1 MKTPSQTT
9 LNDLLADTVHQVIAE
24 ELQKSKPGHCL
35 RVSAVPEAVMQRL
48 CAEFNAN
55 GVDANVVL
63 LLGPQQKPQAAWQ
76 ITATRLIELRNE
88 EQRPLLAFIPPGLKA
103 AAEDSF
109 DVSTFV
115 EIRLGDAPRQL
126 RDKLRDQLPDHAQ
139 FLTDDVIRYLE
150 QVEKIISDDDIVRY
164 YLTVLENGATDET
177 IGGAIYQFGLIPDF
191 ELTNIPDRI
200 RQRLDRN
207 IAALKTLSE
216 GNQPLLGRILG
227 LNLKAN
233 TLQPELYRF
242 LRKQPLD
249 RLLEWASLIAT
260 DPAYRH
266 LAFDQWVFS
275 DGDTLQDY
283 LLLYVDDLRLP
294 TREPNQPIGPDNPL
308 YLDVKRTKSVSLR
321 WETNPK
327 LATVEDLTHFRVE
340 IVSTDGAI
348 VWESK
353 NIRKTKGT
361 RNYQTKGLKVAEFRD
376 QIEEEDNLYFFRVR
390 AYSETGQILNEE
402 DADQRPGILRDPHNP
417 EGKRINESEDVW
429 FWFGGTPPPAEPQRN
444 VTVNAFLEAQL
455 LTQFAAIDRGEDLF
469 AEKLTPRPEKTG
481 WTTTKGQRAE
491 SIYNIVYDTQA
502 RYTLPVS
509 NLLRQIESDTL
520 TRPETLGRWRLNFTD
535 EKITHQNV
543 QPSIRQVRD
552 MRQVSESFLQ
562 ARTDLFAAIRGS
574 TGDNLTATTD
584 LLQFRDLILAYAA
597 AYRDWLAR
605 IEANFD
611 TLAVREEEGR
621 RRTDPIFLDIDLV
634 EIQLPGQNI
643 KQDRAYLIAPT
654 HPLRLLWHLQRGQLA
669 HDWLAADAKNPT
681 KSDLLSEPVR
691 RYLRGGLL
699 PLNLPP
705 MLRPAHDSYPEG
717 ITHFYI
723 EQSAL
728 TLFWSLYVREDVRD
742 TRSLRAKVLRTLGI
756 SRQSIKAQEVGGID
770 PQTITGKLLRYL
782 IQHPYVQTLKL
793 NVFNPGDASVI
804 IDAILGLEKLRLKDN
819 LPALRYELRLFTRE
833 AAGQDTGEAVD
844 ELLNPERQVSPEAD
858 AFSVPG
864 QNHLFPKLRVSRN
877 KLIEFLHHPEDFEAH
892 ISILHDLF
900 PIKASLEIEKQGR
913 SSYVHGLIQEQVT
926 HFTGDHPTYAWQRQ
940 LLPRPCRELAHHKG
954 ESNLLAKLLSQ
965 MATLQA
971 SVAAGKRVDTVLP
984 TLYLNL
990 DLDDKQLLYQVHTAS
1005 DWVFIIDRHLGLEYF
1020 DSDTGDDRA
1029 LYLLDFTPEFSGADT
1044 DRLLLTT
1051 RAVDE
1056 VTRLIRPVLA
1066 ERDLLTGPGAEIY
1079 FLQLLRSL
1087 SGRLALKLLSAPNSA
1102 SEALGLALA
1111 RLFLEQ
1117 YNLLADT
1124 IVLPLDAHN
1133 ALFGQA
1139 HQLASPEEEL
1149 TLRRGDLLLVAC
1161 QPETRTLHFHIIE
1174 VKWRTD
1180 LGDFNAYITLRQQI
1194 ELQLQQSE
1202 EILRWHFDPAF
1213 QAVDRI
1219 DRQVKIK
1226 ELIGLLSF
1234 YLERSSRY
1242 GLISSQAIDTVRGFI
1257 ESLDEGYTLVTRGLG
1272 LIFDFSFDDISTD
1285 EEHAGLVFHRVGRD
1299 YIQRLLAN
1307 GLQRRKFMQE
1317 QSRQK
1322 PVTIEETVARR
1333 EERQQVVRDTSMR
1346 GDKSYQRVR
1355 SHFQLPGG
1363 AALPAVDEPPL
1374 VDEPTPEAIAPA
1386 DQAEST
1392 SAQVEPP
1399 AIQPQPEP
1407 VTTGEQHP
1415 APTDTAPPAAESST
1429 PFNQLEDD
1437 GGSPSLPAQATKS
1450 VPSPDNVPPTVPQV
1464 EITPPI
1470 TGEEIPPLNCDVLL
1484 GDTTFSQQFGVLGK
1498 STDKILGLDL
1508 NGTNTISLF
1517 GVQGGGKSYT
1527 VGSVVE
1533 MATQP
1538 FPKVNLL
1545 PSPLATVI
1553 FHYHESQDYQPEFV
1567 SMVNTNSNA
1576 DEVQRLQ
1583 QEYGISPGQLKDVI
1597 ILTAPGKIKERQAE
1611 FPGVQVEPLFFA
1623 SDELSFKDWRF
1634 LMGAVGNQMY
1644 MKQINMIMRDLRHD
1658 LTLDALQA
1666 EIEDSDLSKSQKRTA
1681 RVRLEIA
1688 GQFIRDSQLEL
1699 NPIAGFTETKRRL
1712 SDWLKPGR
1720 LIIVDLRDEFID
1732 KDEALGLFVVMLN
1745 IFANA
1750 GRDAERSFNKLIVF
1764 DEAHKYMDNPEL
1776 TGHIVDVIRQMRHQG
1791 VSVLIASQ
1799 DPPSL
1804 PNAIIELS
1812 SVVILHRFNSPLW
1825 LKHVQRSITAL
1836 ADLTSAQMA
1845 ALRPGEAYVWANK
1858 STERVFTQKAVKVQ
1872 FRPRVTQHGGG
1883 TKEAV

>member
-1 MKTPSQTT
+1 MKNPSQTS
-9 LNDLLADTVHQVIAE
+9 LNNLLADMVHQVIAQ
-24 ELQKSKPGHCL
+24 ELEKSKAGHCL
-35 RVSAVPEAVMQRL
+35 RVSALPESVMQRL
-48 CAEFNAN
+48 CADFNTN
-55 GVDANVVL
+55 GFDAHVVM
-63 LLGPQQKPQAAWQ
+63 LLGPHQKSQAAWQ
-76 ITATRLIELRNE
+76 VTATRLIELRNE
-88 EQRPLLAFIPPGLKA
+88 EERPLLAFIPPGLKA

-115 EIRLGDAPRQL
+115 EIRLGDVPRQL
-126 RDKLRDQLPDHAQ
+126 RYKLRDQLPANVQ
-139 FLTDDVIRYLE
+139 SLTDDVIRYLE
-150 QVEKIISDDDIVRY
+150 QVEKIISNDDIVRY
-164 YLTVLENGATDET
+164 YLTILDNGSTEATV
-177 IGGAIYQFGLIPDF
+177 GAAIYQLGLVPDF
-191 ELTNIPDRI
+191 ELVEIPDRI

-207 IAALKTLSE
+207 VVALKTLTE
-216 GNQPLLGRILG
+216 GSQPLLGRILD
-227 LNLKAN
+227 LKLKTN
-233 TLQPELYRF
+233 THQPELYRF
-242 LRKQPLD
+242 LREQSLD
-249 RLLEWASLIAT
+249 RVLEWTGIIAI
-260 DPAYRH
+260 DPAHRH
-266 LAFDQWVFS
+266 LAFDQWEFG
-275 DGDTLQDY
+275 DGDVPQDY
-283 LLLYVDDLRLP
+283 LLLYVDDLKLP
-294 TREPNQPIGPDNPL
+294 TREAEQPIGPDNPL
-308 YLDVKRTKSVSLR
+308 YLDVKRTTNVSLR

-327 LATVEDLTHFRVE
+327 PATVGELAYFRIE

-353 NIRKTKGT
+353 NIRKTKG
-361 RNYQTKGLKVAEFRD
+361 NKPYQSKSLKVAEFRE
-376 QIEEEDNLYFFRVR
+376 QIDEEDNLYFFRVR
-390 AYSETGQILNEE
+390 AYSDTGQMLNEE
-402 DADQRPGILRDPHNP
+402 GASQHPEILRDPRNP

-444 VTVNAFLEAQL
+444 VTVNSFLEAQL
-455 LTQFAAIDRGEDLF
+455 LTQFAAIDRGDDPF
-469 AEKLTPRPEKTG
+469 TEKITPRTEKTG
-481 WTTTKGQRAE
+481 WATTKGQRAE

-509 NLLRQIESDTL
+509 NLLRHIESETL
-520 TRPETLGRWRLNFTD
+520 ARPETLGRWRLNFSEDKT
-535 EKITHQNV
+535 TYQNV
-543 QPSIRQVRD
+543 QPSLRQMRD
-552 MRQVSESFLQ
+552 SRQIPESFLQ
-562 ARTDLFAAIRGS
+562 ARAHLFAAIRAGNH
-574 TGDNLTATTD
+574 DNLTATTD
-584 LLQFRDLILAYAA
+584 LSQYQDLILAYATE
-597 AYRDWLAR
+597 YRDWLSR
-605 IEANFD
+605 VQINFD
-611 TLAVREEEGR
+611 TLAVREDEGR

-634 EIQLPGQNI
+634 EIQLPGSNI
-643 KQDRAYLIAPT
+643 KQERVYLIAPT
-654 HPLRLLWHLQRGQLA
+654 HPLRLLWHLQRAQLA
-669 HDWLAADAKNPT
+669 RDWLEKAIENGPA
-681 KSDLLSEPVR
+681 SVR
-691 RYLRGGLL
+691 LTESIRWYLRTGLL

-705 MLRPAHDSYPEG
+705 VLRPAHDSYPEG

-723 EQSAL
+723 EQGAL

-742 TRSLRAKVLRTLGI
+742 TRTLRARVLRTLGI

-770 PQTITGKLLRYL
+770 PQTLTGKLQRYL

-793 NVFNPGDASVI
+793 NVFNPGDASVM
-804 IDAILGLEKLRLKDN
+804 IDAILGVEKNRLKVS
-819 LPALRYELRLFTRE
+819 LPPLRYELRLFTQE
-833 AAGQDTGEAVD
+833 AGIQDTGEAVD

-864 QNHLFPKLRVSRN
+864 QNHLFPKLKFSRN
-877 KLIEFLHHPEDFEAH
+877 KLDDFIYHPEQFEAH

-900 PIKASLEIEKQGR
+900 PIKTSLEAEKQGR

-926 HFTGDHPTYAWQRQ
+926 RFTGEHPAYAWQRQ
-940 LLPRPCRELAHHKG
+940 LLPRPCRELDHHNG

-965 MATLQA
+965 IANLQA
-971 SVAAGKRVDTVLP
+971 SVAAGKKVDTAFP
-984 TLYLNL
+984 TLCLSL
-990 DLDDKQLLYQVHTAS
+990 DLRDKQLLYQVHTAS

-1029 LYLLDFTPEFSGADT
+1029 LYLLDFTPEFSGTDT

-1066 ERDLLTGPGAEIY
+1066 ERDLLGGPEAEVY

-1087 SGRLALKLLSAPNSA
+1087 SGRLALKLLSSPNSA
-1102 SEALGLALA
+1102 SEALGLAMA

-1117 YNLLADT
+1117 YNLLTDT
-1124 IVLPLDAHN
+1124 IILPLDAHTP
-1133 ALFGQA
+1133 LFDPVA
-1139 HQLASPEEEL
+1139 QLTSPEEEL
-1149 TLRRGDLLLVAC
+1149 SLRRGDLLLVAC
-1161 QPETRTLHFHIIE
+1161 QPETRLIHFHLIE

-1180 LGDFNAYITLRQQI
+1180 LSDFNAYINLRQQI
-1194 ELQLQQSE
+1194 EQQLRQSE
-1202 EILRWHFDPAF
+1202 ETLRWHFDPAF
-1213 QAVDRI
+1213 QAVDRL

-1226 ELIGLLSF
+1226 ELIGLLNF

-1242 GLISSQAIDTVRGFI
+1242 GLIKAQAIPVLRNFI
-1257 ESLDEGYTLVTRGLG
+1257 ESLDDGYKLTTSALG
-1272 LIFDFSFDDISTD
+1272 LIFDFSYDNLSSE
-1285 EEHAGLVFHRVGRD
+1285 EEHAGLVFHRVGQN
-1299 YIQRLLAN
+1299 YIRRLLDN
-1307 GLQRRKFMQE
+1307 GLYRRKLLQK
-1317 QSRQK
+1317 QGRQK
-1322 PVTIEETVARR
+1322 SITIEEA
-1333 EERQQVVRDTSMR
+1333 ERQQVERQRVVNDTSMR
-1346 GDKSYQRVR
+1346 GDESYRRVR
-1355 SHFQLPGG
+1355 SHFQLAEEPETPPGERSSV
-1363 AALPAVDEPPL
+1363 ADEL
-1374 VDEPTPEAIAPA
+1374 FQKGITSTLAPV
-1386 DQAEST
+1386 
-1392 SAQVEPP
+1392 QVV
-1399 AIQPQPEP
+1399 PQ
-1407 VTTGEQHP
+1407 T
-1415 APTDTAPPAAESST
+1415 
-1429 PFNQLEDD
+1429 NQLQSKSATTSEE
-1437 GGSPSLPAQATKS
+1437 SP
-1450 VPSPDNVPPTVPQV
+1450 
-1464 EITPPI
+1464 
-1470 TGEEIPPLNCDVLL
+1470 PPLNATAGLDEPLTSVDEEANSSISRHILDVAVIKAESQVGSSSTINLDEAAYFTAGDTALKPGCDILL
-1484 GDTTFSQQFGVLGK
+1484 GDTTFSQQFGLLGK

-1533 MATQP
+1533 MATQA
-1538 FPKVNLL
+1538 FPGLNLL

-1567 SMVNTNSNA
+1567 SMVAANSTGQ
-1576 DEVQRLQ
+1576 EVQRLQ
-1583 QEYGISPGQLKDVI
+1583 QEYGISPGQLRDVI
-1597 ILTAPGKIKERQAE
+1597 ILTAPGKLKERQAE

-1644 MKQINMIMRDLRHD
+1644 MKQLNMIMRDLRHE
-1658 LTLDALQA
+1658 LTLEALQA

-1699 NPIAGFTETKRRL
+1699 NPTTGFAETKRRL

-1750 GRDAERSFNKLIVF
+1750 GREAEHSFNKLIVF

-1836 ADLTSAQMA
+1836 SDLTPAQMA

>member
-1 MKTPSQTT
+1 MNNPTQSA
-9 LNDLLADTVHQVIAE
+9 LNELLTNTVHQLIAQ
-24 ELQKSKPGHCL
+24 ELKKSKPGHCL
-35 RVSAVPEAVMQRL
+35 RVSALPEAVMQRL
-48 CAEFNAN
+48 CTEFNTN
-55 GVDANVVL
+55 GVEANVVM
-63 LLGPQQKPQAAWQ
+63 LLGPHQKPQNTWQ
-76 ITATRLIELRNE
+76 VTATRLIELRNDGK
-88 EQRPLLAFIPPGLKA
+88 RPLLAFIPPGLKA

-115 EIRLGDAPRQL
+115 EIRLGDIPRQL
-126 RDKLRDQLPDHAQ
+126 RYKLREQLPTDIQ
-139 FLTDDVIRYLE
+139 SLTDEVIRYLE
-150 QVEKIISDDDIVRY
+150 QVEKIISNDDIVRY
-164 YLTVLENGATDET
+164 YLTILDNGSTKET
-177 IGGAIYQFGLIPDF
+177 VGAAIYQLGLIPHF
-191 ELTNIPDRI
+191 ELVNIPDRI

-207 IAALKTLSE
+207 VGALRTLTES
-216 GNQPLLGRILG
+216 NQPLLGRILG
-227 LNLKAN
+227 LKLKAN
-233 TLQPELYRF
+233 TLQAELYRF
-242 LRKQPLD
+242 LREQPLD
-249 RLLEWASLIAT
+249 QVLEWANLIAT
-260 DPAYRH
+260 DPNYRH
-266 LAFDQWVFS
+266 LAFERWEFE
-275 DGDTLQDY
+275 GEEKYQDY
-283 LLLYVDDLRLP
+283 LLLYIDDLQLS
-294 TREPNQPIGPDNPL
+294 TREPGQLPGPDNPL
-308 YLDVKRTKSVSLR
+308 YLEVKHTNSVSLR

-327 LATVEDLTHFRVE
+327 PATVEELTYFRIE

-353 NIRKTKGT
+353 NIPKTKGAKP
-361 RNYQTKGLKVAEFRD
+361 YQSKGLKVAEFRE
-376 QIEEEDNLYFFRVR
+376 QIDEEDNLYFFRVR
-390 AYSETGQILNEE
+390 AYSDTGQILNEE
-402 DADQRPGILRDPHNP
+402 DASQHPEILRDPRNP

-444 VTVNAFLEAQL
+444 VTVNSFLEAQL
-455 LTQFAAIDRGEDLF
+455 LAQFAAIDRGDNPL
-469 AEKLTPRPEKTG
+469 AEKLTPRAEKTG
-481 WTTTKGQRAE
+481 WATTKGQRAE
-491 SIYNIVYDTQA
+491 STYNIVYDTQA

-520 TRPETLGRWRLNFTD
+520 SKPETLGRWRLNFTD
-535 EKITHQNV
+535 EKITHQNI
-543 QPSIRQVRD
+543 QPSLRQMRD
-552 MRQVSESFLQ
+552 SRQIPESFLQ
-562 ARTDLFAAIRGS
+562 ARANLFAAIRAGKS
-574 TGDNLTATTD
+574 ADLIATTD
-584 LLQFRDLILAYAA
+584 LTQYRDLILAYVAE
-597 AYRDWLAR
+597 YRDWLSR
-605 IEANFD
+605 VQVNFD
-611 TLAVREEEGR
+611 TLAVREDEGR

-643 KQDRAYLIAPT
+643 KQERVYLIAPT
-654 HPLRLLWHLQRGQLA
+654 HPLRLLWHLQRAQLA
-669 HDWLAADAKNPT
+669 QDWLAEAVKNGPAK
-681 KSDLLSEPVR
+681 KLLTEPVR
-691 RYLRGGLL
+691 RYLRAGLL

-705 MLRPAHDSYPEG
+705 MIRPAHESYPEG

-723 EQSAL
+723 EQGAL

-742 TRSLRAKVLRTLGI
+742 TRTLRARVLRTLGI
-756 SRQSIKAQEVGGID
+756 SRQSIKAHEVGGID
-770 PQTITGKLLRYL
+770 PQILTGKLLRYL

-804 IDAILGLEKLRLKDN
+804 IDTILGVEKSRLKVN
-819 LPALRYELRLFTRE
+819 LPPLRYELRLFTQE
-833 AAGQDTGEAVD
+833 AGIQDTGEAVD
-844 ELLNPERQVSPEAD
+844 ELLNPEQQVSPEAD

-864 QNHLFPKLRVSRN
+864 QNHLFPKLRFSRN
-877 KLIEFLHHPEDFEAH
+877 KLIDFIRQPEQFEAH

-900 PIKASLEIEKQGR
+900 PIKASLEAEKQGR
-913 SSYVHGLIQEQVT
+913 SSYVHGLIQEQIT

-940 LLPRPCRELAHHKG
+940 LLPRPCRELTHHNS

-965 MATLQA
+965 TANLQA
-971 SVAAGKRVDTVLP
+971 SVAVGKKVDMVLP
-984 TLYLNL
+984 TFCLSL
-990 DLDDKQLLYQVHTAS
+990 DLQDKQLLYQVHTAS

-1020 DSDTGDDRA
+1020 DSDTGDDRT

-1066 ERDLLTGPGAEIY
+1066 ERNLLNGTEAEVY

-1087 SGRLALKLLSAPNSA
+1087 SGRLALKLLSSPNSA
-1102 SEALGLALA
+1102 NEALGLAIA

-1117 YNLLADT
+1117 YNLLTDT
-1124 IVLPLDAHN
+1124 IVLPLDAHS
-1133 ALFGQA
+1133 ALFDRINQFI
-1139 HQLASPEEEL
+1139 SPEEEL
-1149 TLRRGDLLLVAC
+1149 SLRRGDLLLVAC
-1161 QPETRTLHFHIIE
+1161 QPETRTLHFHLIE

-1180 LGDFNAYITLRQQI
+1180 LGDFNAYINLRQQI
-1194 ELQLQQSE
+1194 EQQLQQSE
-1202 EILRWHFDPAF
+1202 ETLRWHFDPAF

-1219 DRQVKIK
+1219 DRQVKVK

-1242 GLISSQAIDTVRGFI
+1242 GLINPQVITPLHSFI
-1257 ESLDEGYTLVTRGLG
+1257 ESLDDGYHLTTKGLG
-1272 LIFDFSFDDISTD
+1272 LIFDFSYDDLSSE
-1285 EEHAGLVFHRVGRD
+1285 EEHAGLAFHRIGQD
-1299 YIQRLLAN
+1299 YIRRLLDN
-1307 GLQRRKFMQE
+1307 GLRRRKFLQE
-1317 QSRQK
+1317 QARQK
-1322 PVTIEETVARR
+1322 PVTIEETVTQQI
-1333 EERQQVVRDTSMR
+1333 ERQQVARDTSMR
-1346 GDKSYQRVR
+1346 GDKSYRRVR
-1355 SHFQLPGG
+1355 SHFQVPSVL
-1363 AALPAVDEPPL
+1363 
-1374 VDEPTPEAIAPA
+1374 
-1386 DQAEST
+1386 S
-1392 SAQVEPP
+1392 EPP
-1399 AIQPQPEP
+1399 AESLDVTEEESQKTIFPKNQPEAVVAAQAEVSFIETTQPQ
-1407 VTTGEQHP
+1407 
-1415 APTDTAPPAAESST
+1415 S
-1429 PFNQLEDD
+1429 EDI
-1437 GGSPSLPAQATKS
+1437 
-1450 VPSPDNVPPTVPQV
+1450 V
-1464 EITPPI
+1464 
-1470 TGEEIPPLNCDVLL
+1470 TGEEISLPENLPVVFVEPPVGTEKEIPPSEPKVTAAINELACDVLL

-1527 VGSVVE
+1527 VGSIVE
-1533 MATQP
+1533 MATQA
-1538 FPKVNLL
+1538 FPGVNLL

-1567 SMVNTNSNA
+1567 SMVNSNSNE

-1597 ILTAPGKIKERQAE
+1597 ILTAPGKLKERRTE

-1644 MKQINMIMRDLRHD
+1644 MKQLNMIMRDLRHE
-1658 LTLDALQA
+1658 LTLEALQA

-1699 NPIAGFTETKRRL
+1699 NPTAGFTETKRRL

-1836 ADLTSAQMA
+1836 SDLIPAQMA

-1858 STERVFTQKAVKVQ
+1858 STERVFTQKAVKIQ